1 MLIPHVEAVPPF
13 SIHSICG
20 IDTRKY
26 CYMPELTAIQRDLQ
40 TLATDLKQLEA
51 EYNMFFAGRSPRPPW
66 QTRARVEAM
75 VKRWDRGIIETSAD
89 RFRFQTLQARFAA
102 FVDLWDRGLRAREEG
117 RPGPFAQRK
126 PAETR
131 KEPAKAE
138 DKVLFVASFK
148 DPMKEMEKLHDLYD
162 TLRDA
167 REQMGEQN
175 IPFHKF
181 TELVKSQV
189 SKLKKDG
196 APEVAFRVSVK
207 DGKLN
212 FTARGL

>member
-1 MLIPHVEAVPPF
+1 VP
-13 SIHSICG
+13 
-20 IDTRKY
+20 DVK
-26 CYMPELTAIQRDLQ
+26 AIERDLQ
-40 TLATDLKQLEA
+40 ILESDLRKLEG
-51 EYNMFFAGRSPRPPW
+51 EYNMYFSGRLPRPPW
-66 QTRARVEAM
+66 ETRGRVEAM
-75 VKRWDRGIIETSAD
+75 LKRLDRSVIQNYGD
-89 RFRFQTLQARFAA
+89 RFRFTTLQSRFAA

-126 PAETR
+126 PAET
-131 KEPAKAE
+131 KKQPTKAD

-212 FTARGL
+212 FTARGMKGGK

>member
-1 MLIPHVEAVPPF
+1 
-13 SIHSICG
+13 
-20 IDTRKY
+20 
-26 CYMPELTAIQRDLQ
+26 MPDVKAIERDLQ
-40 TLATDLKQLEA
+40 ILESDLRKLEG
-51 EYNMFFAGRSPRPPW
+51 EYNMYFSGRLPRPPW
-66 QTRARVEAM
+66 ETRGRVEAM
-75 VKRWDRGIIETSAD
+75 LKRLDRSVIQNYGD
-89 RFRFQTLQARFAA
+89 RFRFTTLQSRFAA

-126 PAETR
+126 PAET
-131 KEPAKAE
+131 KKQPAKAD

-212 FTARGL
+212 FKIGRASCRERV